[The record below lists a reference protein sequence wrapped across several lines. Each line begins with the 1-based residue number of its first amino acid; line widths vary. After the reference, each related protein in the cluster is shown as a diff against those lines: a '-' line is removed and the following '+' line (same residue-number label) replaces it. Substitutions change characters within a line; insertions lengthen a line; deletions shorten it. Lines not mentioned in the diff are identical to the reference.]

1 MAARHH
7 VCLSILIAGSVVAC
21 TAGSNVH
28 SAPMPRA
35 LLVAA
40 DPAADA
46 DSALAS
52 ADTSFTAV
60 SGYSLRLPGVP
71 SVLHETLLRHY
82 GARLLANC
90 WDILDLY
97 LGNRAPG
104 APPAVPDNGGGGTQ
118 EEEAPWT
125 PDARELRVYAGAY
138 YSPELETA
146 LRFEIENDRLTPRQ
160 IRWGGGLGFTPVRP
174 DEFRADAEISRA
186 RFIRD
191 DGRITGVEIDVRR
204 ARGMWFER
212 LAEGR

>member
-60 SGYSLRLPGVP
+60 SGYSLRLPGVA

-90 WDILDLY
+90 EVSRSQEDIDTCDAAIEY
-97 LGNRAPG
+97 ATAYNR
-104 APPAVPDNGGGGTQ
+104 Q
-118 EEEAPWT
+118 LL
-125 PDARELRVYAGAY
+125 LRIVAAG
-138 YSPELETA
+138 
-146 LRFEIENDRLTPRQ
+146 
-160 IRWGGGLGFTPVRP
+160 
-174 DEFRADAEISRA
+174 
-186 RFIRD
+186 
-191 DGRITGVEIDVRR
+191 
-204 ARGMWFER
+204 
-212 LAEGR
+212 EG